1 MANLMNAAAE
11 RRMSGYFD
19 RIGRVL
25 GRKGRRES
33 FALYAEGILGDG
45 ERKSIEPIA
54 ARACADP
61 ARADAE
67 HQRLLHFALDAPWSD
82 HDVRLEAAR
91 YALDA
96 MTAREPVESWI
107 IDDTGFLKQTSA
119 SAASTS
125 TTRGRHRFG
134 RKSQSGSSSA
144 RRSPGGRDDPR
155 SVTAGGRPWGYARR
169 SAR

>member
-11 RRMSGYFD
+11 RRMSGYLD

-61 ARADAE
+61 ARANAE
-67 HQRLLHFALDAPWSD
+67 PHGLPHSAGVPRGRDQGF
-82 HDVRLEAAR
+82 RLEAAP

-96 MTAREPVESWI
+96 NRMVTPRCIQREV
-107 IDDTGFLKQTSA
+107 
-119 SAASTS
+119 
-125 TTRGRHRFG
+125 
-134 RKSQSGSSSA
+134 
-144 RRSPGGRDDPR
+144 
-155 SVTAGGRPWGYARR
+155 
-169 SAR
+169 